1 IRTQRKRPPVQARQA
16 SEYCHNIAKL
26 SVSPEPSCPHG
37 CDVGREPNTQKID
50 VMDRPLF
57 VLQPQNV
64 ACLSASSDDRLHSMF
79 DPAIAEVPQERIS
92 GTQRQK
98 CECWPGTRTRRRKQ
112 PVDDFVGSSVSA
124 HSQKPAITARV
135 SITRQFRSR
144 ARPPRFD
151 NIELHP
157 RCAQPL

>member
-1 IRTQRKRPPVQARQA
+1 QPYAANRSPAHILDMPVVYFCLRRDHHLATGKLAVIEGEKKRAPLVESLLSIRTQRKRPPVQARQA

-79 DPAIAEVPQERIS
+79 DPAIAEVTQERIS

-98 CECWPGTRTRRRKQ
+98 C
-112 PVDDFVGSSVSA
+112 
-124 HSQKPAITARV
+124 
-135 SITRQFRSR
+135 
-144 ARPPRFD
+144 
-151 NIELHP
+151 
-157 RCAQPL
+157 